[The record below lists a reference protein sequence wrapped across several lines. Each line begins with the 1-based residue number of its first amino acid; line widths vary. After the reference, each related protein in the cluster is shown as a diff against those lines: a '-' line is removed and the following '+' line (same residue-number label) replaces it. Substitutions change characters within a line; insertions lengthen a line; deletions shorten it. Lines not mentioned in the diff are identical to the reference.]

1 LAVFLARGSTGEAVA
16 DLQRRLRALGFL
28 PAGGLTGARQRGGGE
43 LRIGVALSQDG
54 GSHGAFGGSDHISGG
69 PGGVSGDP
77 VGAVR
82 PAGPPGS
89 QGPVQAV
96 GDPSGHFDEWT
107 ETAVRSFQE
116 HRGLRVDGI
125 CGPQTWAAVV
135 EAGYWLGD
143 RLLYRRR
150 PLLRGDDVAE
160 LQSRLS
166 ALGFDPG
173 RIDGIFGDHT
183 GTALAEFQ
191 RNVGLPVDGICGRAT
206 LRELDRLR
214 AHTSDQALIPAIRER
229 EKLRRS
235 PRTLAGRR
243 IAIGHGGEL
252 GPVVENLRRALVTS
266 GAIALGLL
274 HPDGSRRALQANA
287 LDAEVYLG
295 LELNPRLSC
304 NQVAFYRGYHES
316 AGGRRLAT
324 LLASALTALEEGREV
339 PVVGMT
345 VPEVRET
352 RMTAALCDLHNPVL
366 AVERAPEL
374 ADALRAAL
382 VAWATAP
389 WD

>member
-1 LAVFLARGSTGEAVA
+1 VPPL
-16 DLQRRLRALGFL
+16 
-28 PAGGLTGARQRGGGE
+28 
-43 LRIGVALSQDG
+43 
-54 GSHGAFGGSDHISGG
+54 
-69 PGGVSGDP
+69 PGGWSADP
-77 VGAVR
+77 H
-82 PAGPPGS
+82 GS
-89 QGPVQAV
+89 
-96 GDPSGHFDEWT
+96 FDEET
-107 ETAVRSFQE
+107 ERAVRSFQA
-116 HRGLRVDGI
+116 HRGLRADGI

-160 LQSRLS
+160 LQRRLS

-173 RIDGIFGDHT
+173 RIDGIFGDRT
-183 GTALAEFQ
+183 AAALAEFQ
-191 RNVGLPVDGICGRAT
+191 RNVGVPVDGICGRAT
-206 LRELDRLR
+206 LRELERLR

-229 EKLRRS
+229 ERLRRS

-252 GPVVENLRRALVTS
+252 GPVVENLRRALVAS
-266 GAIALGLL
+266 GAVPLGLL
-274 HPDGSRRALQANA
+274 HPDGSRRAAQANA

-304 NQVAFYRGYHES
+304 SQVAYYRGYQES
-316 AGGRRLAT
+316 PGGRRLAT
-324 LLASALTALEEGREV
+324 LLASALSPLEAGAEIAV
-339 PVVGMT
+339 LGMT
-345 VPEVRET
+345 VPELRET
-352 RMTAALCDLHNPVL
+352 RMTAAVCDLHDPAL

-382 VAWATAP
+382 ASWATVP